1 MAAILGDVV
10 WLVLVV
16 VLFPLGILL
25 VGAPIAACVRLLVE
39 IAHRL

>member
-1 MAAILGDVV
+1 MAGILGDVA

-25 VGAPIAACVRLLVE
+25 VGAIAARVRVLVE